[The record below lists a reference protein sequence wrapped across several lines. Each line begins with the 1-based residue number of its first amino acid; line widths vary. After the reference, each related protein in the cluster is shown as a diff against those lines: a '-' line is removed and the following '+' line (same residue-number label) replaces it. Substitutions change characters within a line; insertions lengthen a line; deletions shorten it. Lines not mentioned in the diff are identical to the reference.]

1 MRTFLKKSLFVAGLI
16 VLSSP
21 FISCDN
27 NDIKKEKDIITLAE
41 NVIPIHEEVNIEVI
55 ARKPIVFIAGF
66 DKDNETFYS
75 NARVY
80 F

>member
-27 NDIKKEKDIITLAE
+27 TDIKKEKDIITLAE
-41 NVIPIHEEVNIEVI
+41 NVIPIHEEVDIEVL
-55 ARKPIVFIAGF
+55 ARKPIVFIADF
-66 DKDNETFYS
+66 DKGNETFYS
-75 NARVY
+75 NARIY